1 MIVTNSFSINSQS
14 RNLRE
19 KMYMAYITRASHGD
33 TNNSNIIEEIR
44 QLRYGKNFKS
54 ALQYRLYL

>member
-1 MIVTNSFSINSQS
+1 MIVTNSFLINSQS

-44 QLRYGKNFKS
+44 QLRYGK
-54 ALQYRLYL
+54 